1 MDLGNGAISIFGAE
15 GAYQDLVRRDGGGGM
30 VAGPG
35 GGMAAHASGGLVMT
49 GSQVMGGGPGGGP
62 PSMRDSLPILLVP
75 LKGES
80 KVLFEAPSAAPIMQA
95 RGGGGRQEV
104 RISAPPTFT
113 PRVSWAAL
121 PDGRLAVTWG
131 MDYRVNLVAGA
142 GGSVAT
148 ALERPIRARKVTEK
162 DKDAARQRQKE
173 ALTSGAGMMRVQ
185 DVNGRRT
192 VSAVGRGLPAEE
204 VERNLA
210 RMTFAELMP
219 VIREIR
225 ADPDSR
231 IWVQR
236 DAGSGSTDYPIDIL
250 GANGDYIGT
259 VKGMPMPN
267 AIGPN
272 GLMAFIETD
281 DLGVQRVS
289 VKRAP
294 AAWFR

>member
-1 MDLGNGAISIFGAE
+1 
-15 GAYQDLVRRDGGGGM
+15 
-30 VAGPG
+30 
-35 GGMAAHASGGLVMT
+35 
-49 GSQVMGGGPGGGP
+49 
-62 PSMRDSLPILLVP
+62 
-75 LKGES
+75 
-80 KVLFEAPSAAPIMQA
+80 
-95 RGGGGRQEV
+95 
-104 RISAPPTFT
+104 
-113 PRVSWAAL
+113 
-121 PDGRLAVTWG
+121 
-131 MDYRVNLVAGA
+131 
-142 GGSVAT
+142 
-148 ALERPIRARKVTEK
+148 
-162 DKDAARQRQKE
+162 
-173 ALTSGAGMMRVQ
+173 
-185 DVNGRRT
+185 
-192 VSAVGRGLPAEE
+192 
-204 VERNLA
+204 
-210 RMTFAELMP
+210 MTFAELMP

-236 DAGSGSTDYPIDIL
+236 DAGSGSTNYPIDIL